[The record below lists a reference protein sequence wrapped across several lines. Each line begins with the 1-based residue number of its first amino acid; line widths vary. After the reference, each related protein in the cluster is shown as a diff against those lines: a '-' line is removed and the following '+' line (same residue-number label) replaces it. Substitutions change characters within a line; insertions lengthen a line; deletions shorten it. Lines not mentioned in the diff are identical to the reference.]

1 MGDFICL
8 VEGFCIGAVLTLVV
22 CTSIWADSKAAHHRD
37 AYNEFGQLTC
47 EICKA
52 LAEKGASK

>member
-1 MGDFICL
+1 MNDFICL
-8 VEGFCIGAVLTLVV
+8 IVGLCIGAVLMLVV
-22 CTSIWADSKAAHHRD
+22 CSNIWTDAKAGHHKN

>member
-1 MGDFICL
+1 MDNFICA
-8 VEGFCIGAVLTLVV
+8 VIGFILGAVIMLAV
-22 CTSIWADSKAAHHRD
+22 CSGIWDNAKASHHRN

-52 LAEKGASK
+52 LVEKGAK

>member
-1 MGDFICL
+1 MHDFICGVIVFL
-8 VEGFCIGAVLTLVV
+8 LGVIVSLAV
-22 CTSIWADSKAAHHRD
+22 CTSIWDDAKAAHHKD

-52 LAEKGASK
+52 LVEKGAK

>member
-1 MGDFICL
+1 MDDFICA
-8 VEGFCIGAVLTLVV
+8 VIGFCLGIVITLAV
-22 CTSIWADSKAAHHRD
+22 CTSIWDNAKAGHHRN
-37 AYNEFGQLTC
+37 AYNEHGQLTC